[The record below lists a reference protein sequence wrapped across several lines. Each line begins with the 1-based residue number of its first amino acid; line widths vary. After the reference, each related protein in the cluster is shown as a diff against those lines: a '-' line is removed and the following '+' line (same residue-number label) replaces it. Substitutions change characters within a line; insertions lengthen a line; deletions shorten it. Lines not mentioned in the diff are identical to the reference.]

1 MGANMD
7 NPDPVKCVRITI
19 MTVYADG
26 TSVITDIRDPLRNPE
41 TSIED
46 NRLPIY
52 SALDPYSPAPYAT
65 EARATISVDLGE
77 NSSMVVITPL
87 PTAEKT

>member
-26 TSVITDIRDPLRNPE
+26 TSVVTDIRDPLRNPE
-41 TSIED
+41 TTFED
-46 NRLPIY
+46 NRLPVY
-52 SALDPYSPAPYAT
+52 SAVNPFEFVPAAK
-65 EARATISVDLGE
+65 EARATISIDLGE
-77 NSSMVVITPL
+77 NTSMVVITPQ
-87 PTAEKT
+87 PTAK